1 DDVTESFRVEF
12 SDVIDA
18 NAEELLGH
26 GDDDRPPAL
35 IGDRG
40 ESLSRF
46 DLCRGI
52 EHEHRGEVAGGRD
65 MDDGESVTLTRWL
78 RSRLGE
84 GSLIRH
90 PQENRAGPTGG
101 RADICGWEGRLGG
114 DGFRSV
120 VELRAGGIEIF
131 E

>member
-1 DDVTESFRVEF
+1 
-12 SDVIDA
+12 A

-40 ESLSRF
+40 EGLSRF
-46 DLCRGI
+46 DLGRGI
-52 EHEHRGEVAGGRD
+52 EYEHRGEVAGGWN
-65 MDDGESVTLTRWL
+65 MDDRERVTLTRRL

-84 GSLIRH
+84 VALIRH
-90 PQENRAGPTGG
+90 PQENRAGPAGG
-101 RADICGWEGRLGG
+101 RADVCGREGRLGG
-114 DGFRSV
+114 DGLRSI
-120 VELRAGGIEIF
+120 VELRAGGVEIF